1 MNKQMLKLMILALA
15 LVVLG
20 HTAEARAQANLLQ
33 NASFEMPYGSNGE
46 ADKWGRWHHNS
57 GPDQFG
63 DCTNGYHKLPHWSP
77 ETNPA
82 LVRNGS
88 ASQHIGNNWD
98 TWKAGVFQTVPAT
111 PGTTYR
117 FSVWAYSFASNEDFP
132 NPSDGSLQSN
142 MRVGIDPNGSGLW
155 NDADV
160 VWSGAINPLD
170 NWQQISLEVTATG
183 NQITVFTSA
192 DWGVPGVNQCR
203 LHIDSW
209 FDQAELIA
217 IGPPPT
223 NTPLPQP
230 TRPPVTNTPIPPTAT
245 ATVPATATA
254 VPTSDLQSP
263 TPIPT
268 DTPPPGGT
276 ICINAFADENGNGEH
291 EENEGFMGGVTF
303 TVATATQLTG
313 QAVSTGTSEAVCFE
327 GLPPGQYTITQLIP
341 GSLQMTTAA
350 STVVDLTEAQEIGV
364 EFGSRIQ
371 TTSPTQ
377 AATEVAELPGSDTG
391 TDGSTGTDT
400 PTDSSDSESDSSSP
414 LAFGGLILLI
424 IAIIML
430 GVLIF
435 LVLRGQRAGN
445 Q

>member
-1 MNKQMLKLMILALA
+1 MLKLIMLALA
-15 LVVLG
+15 LVLLG
-20 HTAEARAQANLLQ
+20 HTAATNAQTNLLQ
-33 NASFEMPYGSNGE
+33 NASFEMPFGSNGE

-57 GPDQFG
+57 SQDQFG

-82 LVRNGS
+82 LVRNGG
-88 ASQHIGNNWD
+88 ASQHVGNTWD
-98 TWKAGVFQTVPAT
+98 TWKGGVFQTVPTT

-117 FSVWAYSFASNEDFP
+117 FSVWGYSFASNEDFP
-132 NPSDGSLQSN
+132 TPTDGSLQSN
-142 MRVGIDPNGSGLW
+142 VRVGIDPNGSGLW

-160 VWSGAINPLD
+160 VWSGTINPLD
-170 NWQQISLEVTATG
+170 NWQQASLEVTATG
-183 NQITVFTSA
+183 NQISVFTSA

-209 FDQAELIA
+209 FDEAELIA
-217 IGPPPT
+217 VGPPPT
-223 NTPLPQP
+223 NTPPPVP

-254 VPTSDLQSP
+254 VPTD

-276 ICINAFADENGNGEH
+276 ICVNAFADENGNGAH
-291 EENEGFMGGVTF
+291 DENEGFMGGVTF
-303 TVATATQLTG
+303 TVATATELTG
-313 QAVSTGTSEAVCFE
+313 QAVSTGTTEAVCFE
-327 GLPPGQYTITQLIP
+327 GLQPGQYTITQLIP

-350 STVVDLTEAQEIGV
+350 STVVDLPEGQEVGV

-371 TTSPTQ
+371 TTSPTP
-377 AATEVAELPGSDTG
+377 AATEVAEVPDSEAGTGS
-391 TDGSTGTDT
+391 STGTDT
-400 PTDSSDSESDSSSP
+400 ESESGDSESSSSSP
-414 LAFGGLILLI
+414 LAFGGIVLLV

-435 LVLRGQRAGN
+435 LVWRGQRAGN
-445 Q
+445 R